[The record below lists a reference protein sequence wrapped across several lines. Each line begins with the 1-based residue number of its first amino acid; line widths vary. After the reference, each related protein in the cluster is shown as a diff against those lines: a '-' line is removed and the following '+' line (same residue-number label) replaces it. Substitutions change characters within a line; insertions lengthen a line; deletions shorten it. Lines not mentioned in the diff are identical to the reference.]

1 MTQGTPKTS
10 NIIQTLKRSKVKV
23 NEGLRGDGCGVMRSK
38 GMMED
43 EDEEEGVK
51 EW

>member
-1 MTQGTPKTS
+1 MTQGTPETS

-23 NEGLRGDGCGVMRSK
+23 NEGLRGDGCGVMRSRR
-38 GMMED
+38 MMV
-43 EDEEEGVK
+43 DEEEGVK